1 MVGVSSAAGVLLLIV
16 IYAVDAGHGF
26 IKDDFQWIA
35 TSRIVVP
42 GDLSRLLAA
51 PTGFFR
57 PVVSLSFAANYAMFG
72 LWPRGYGLT
81 NLALL
86 LACVVVIV
94 RLLYDAGIRRE
105 VAIASGMLWAL
116 NFHGINMSVLWISG
130 RTALLAALFAA
141 AAASF
146 WLRGRTVVS
155 GAVGLLAMLS
165 KEEAFALPAI
175 LTVWSWLNGANRRT
189 PTAPRR
195 IVRETWPA
203 WAAFAVALAWR
214 TSAGA
219 YTPAT
224 APAVYQYQFD
234 AATFGANALSYLD
247 RVATTP
253 AAALL
258 LFWIVAGRGLRANEE
273 RSPDPA
279 SYTDRRIVMGI
290 AWLVL
295 SFAPTILLPV
305 RSSLY
310 ALLPGVGVTIVA
322 AQLFQLIVERRSQRG
337 ITRAS
342 LVLFVLFFALIPV
355 YRLRNARYVNEA
367 KLSAA
372 VVRELASLATSHP
385 GGGLVV
391 VRDQRDARP
400 TAEQAFGALADR
412 AASVVS
418 DGKLQ
423 MWIDPP
429 PAELAGMTP
438 PNMSSAIA
446 TLLVEDGNVR
456 TNP

>member
-1 MVGVSSAAGVLLLIV
+1 MIGVSSAAGVLLLIV

-42 GDLSRLLAA
+42 GDLSRLLEA

-57 PVVSLSFAANYAMFG
+57 PLVSLSFAADYAMFG
-72 LWPRGYGLT
+72 LRPRGYGLT

-86 LACVVVIV
+86 LACVAVIG
-94 RLLYDAGIRRE
+94 RLLYDAGIRRD
-105 VAIASGMLWAL
+105 VALTSGMLWAL
-116 NFHGINMSVLWISG
+116 NFHAINMSVLWISG
-130 RTALLAALFAA
+130 RTALLATMFAA
-141 AAASF
+141 VAASF
-146 WLRGRTVVS
+146 WLRGQTVVS
-155 GAVGLLAMLS
+155 GAIGLLAMLS
-165 KEEAFALPAI
+165 KEEAFAFPAI
-175 LTVWSWLNGANRRT
+175 VTVWSWLNGANRGT
-189 PTAPRR
+189 QTAPRR

-224 APAVYQYQFD
+224 APEVYQYRFD
-234 AATFGANALSYLD
+234 VATFGSNALSYLD

-253 AAALL
+253 AGAVL
-258 LFWIVAGRGLRANEE
+258 LFWLVAGCPLRPKGESSENAGFQ
-273 RSPDPA
+273 A
-279 SYTDRRIVMGI
+279 DRRIVMGV

-310 ALLPGVGVTIVA
+310 ALLPGVGVTVIVA
-322 AQLFQLIVERRSQRG
+322 YLFQVIVERGSRRG

-372 VVRELASLATSHP
+372 VVRELTNLASRHP
-385 GGGLVV
+385 AGGLVV
-391 VRDQRDARP
+391 IRDQRDARP

-412 AASVVS
+412 AASVVT

-429 PAELAGMTP
+429 PVELAGVTP
-438 PNMSSAIA
+438 PNTSSAIV
-446 TLLVEDGNVR
+446 TLLVKDGKLA
-456 TNP
+456 TDP